1 MCSSDERA
9 AKAPKV
15 VRVVSYN
22 IKPGKEAE
30 LRAKVDAITSDK
42 NFQPTPALTL
52 IAVAETGAHQN
63 VFVGVLVFNTEAA
76 LNSYVSKELPAML
89 TQIKEFVDPK
99 ATISEY
105 GPQFHQ
111 AFKPV
116 RKGENLRIVVFPG
129 NDLAQ
134 VRATAKKYRQSLPNG
149 KIPGYQGGAYAETK
163 AGALFGY
170 QAFDTAANCKA
181 YNDGAIKSFKEAGL
195 TGENYQ
201 HAEGEVI
208 YASAKSSLFDE
219 FPLGGDV
226 RNATGTVFDHTESIF
241 QNVPLG
247 NYVIDG
253 VTYSVEQTQA
263 GVDQVVS
270 ISDQGVKTTYQITTD
285 GVKIVPG
292 GEHVVN
298 AGEQGYAMGSDGVKQ
313 GMNATNQVTDQVT
326 GQVKGVGTQAYDG
339 AKGAA
344 TAVPGVNEATN
355 ATMQGVDAAKGV
367 SNQASGYVNQGVDA
381 GKGAVTSVPGVNEA
395 VSAGEAGMKAGTDG
409 LNQVQTAADGGLQA
423 AGSAAAQ
430 GKEASASAT
439 RSCF

>member
-1 MCSSDERA
+1 MGESLPPPHNKMGMCSSDERA
-9 AKAPKV
+9 DKAPKV

-181 YNDGAIKSFKEAGL
+181 YNDGAIKAFKEAGL

-285 GVKIVPG
+285 GVK
-292 GEHVVN
+292 
-298 AGEQGYAMGSDGVKQ
+298 K

-344 TAVPGVNEATN
+344 SAVPGVNEATN

-409 LNQVQTAADGGLQA
+409 LNQVQSAADGGLQA